1 MCLTCSMINDVVISS
16 DSVIN
21 GVKLMQVWVRNV
33 KHRNLRNGLK
43 KRCLEVQTPAS
54 HLRDQQR
61 GNNCKKIE
69 KDIHVQSL
77 GKVGSAESRNTAPIY
92 AVPKVIGFSVYY
104 NTFVRN
110 SDKSLMQR
118 RSDRESILRPW
129 CFSPEK

>member
-1 MCLTCSMINDVVISS
+1 MINDVVISS

-21 GVKLMQVWVRNV
+21 GVKLMQVWVRSV

-77 GKVGSAESRNTAPIY
+77 GKGMDMKSSSECLKCS
-92 AVPKVIGFSVYY
+92 GFS
-104 NTFVRN
+104 
-110 SDKSLMQR
+110 
-118 RSDRESILRPW
+118 
-129 CFSPEK
+129 